1 MQSSAVKTP
10 ATSKREGGAARKSSG
25 KKLVQARLPFKI
37 IPTGTPTAAA
47 SSTLAKDTDET
58 AKDARKRKLSFEAD
72 KSEKAECAA
81 TDELR
86 GRSASKENLTVRT
99 KKLKTDEQDDVILL
113 DDDDILEDEDGKVKD
128 AERTEDENDASSNE
142 KVEKQVK
149 KTPVATKTP
158 KAIKQAKNKVS
169 NTVSSPRTPKP
180 SAATEKDANTPK
192 SAKAKNSNT
201 PGSAKNKSANSKAG
215 GSATKV
221 QIKLPLGSAKTNK
234 RRISMITADSK
245 DAKVVISS
253 DEHEDIPVKRQR
265 VGGSPN
271 EQKKVEDSDKVSST
285 IIDDSSITES
295 EGNSN
300 VLIMELGG
308 NVTDLPD
315 SELDSR
321 SSSETLKSINTT
333 SEHSSKIQT
342 STKSNKNDSSKLKP
356 VSASSKETAQKQYNP
371 VSPTKADDVKLISSE
386 SESLIT
392 ENKPIEI
399 IESQTDDN
407 ETNVKTS
414 SESQITEGNNSPQAE
429 KIKAGNDKNAKKTPQ
444 QKRKTP
450 TRANNANKDK
460 KSVDTPTTS
469 EKTSQQKTKT
479 PTRATNANKDKKSVD
494 TPTTSEK
501 TPQQKPKT
509 PTRATK
515 TNKDKKFVD
524 TPTTSEKGKVST
536 NKKSPIKEDKVEDN
550 EQVAEVSVI
559 VDSTSDS
566 ESATSNNDES
576 KSFVEE
582 STPRV
587 VATPKIARDEALAS
601 KKNLTPKQIQLM
613 EQRRKAREEK
623 ERRLQEE
630 KLQKQREKEAKEL
643 SKKREREEREEQRR
657 KEREEKDEQKRKER
671 EEREELKRKE
681 REEKERKRLA
691 EQEVKNEEKR
701 KRNEAKE
708 EELRKKEEE
717 RKRKEGADLK
727 AKKEA
732 EAFQKFFKAKRSANA
747 DSEAG
752 QQQAQQNDSKDPEIL
767 AFRPFEIKG
776 DMKLAPIRRKLLS
789 APSRK
794 QLDTFMADVPAE
806 STHLYLDELKSGK
819 IVPGIWRRISVDTK
833 VSEEDVQIIDDELDR
848 AGQAIVEE
856 THAPIEHFKA
866 KFYKFHENRRPPYYG
881 TWRKRTNVI
890 KPRRPFVQ
898 DAKFFDYEV
907 DSDLEWEEEEPGE
920 SLDGSDDE
928 KEKES
933 EDDDYEVD
941 NEWFVPHGHLSE
953 EELQNEDDVLDANT
967 REAQKAKL
975 QVLQQEFAQEM
986 KKKTEK
992 IKPRLIGCI
1001 WADENGNQ
1009 PALCPKIIW
1018 DTLNLRAMLFEA
1030 PPLLEDPEVAE
1041 KSELGSPTSNEKTV
1055 EKVKPIKITERMLND
1070 LVRLVHGNQHS
1081 KNFLIKE
1088 FIAYLEASEES
1099 IKNGEVRGP
1108 IKSIVR
1114 EKIDEFAEWTI
1125 IESNKVLQ
1133 KNKKKNKKRLCW
1145 VVSADVLK
1153 KMGLEDLG
1161 LHNTW
1166 KYTLQPKS
1174 SKDETTKAEVE
1185 VSTENE
1191 TKETTEI
1198 ACDTENPSETE
1209 SKTAD
1214 KKQTKKE
1221 KAKEK
1226 KLKTKSEITKFT
1238 KVLPPKASEPKS
1250 PKATATPATKED
1262 TNASSTG
1269 CNKSPTAAVTSPAS
1283 TKPTANVKKRVPL
1296 LMSVARG
1303 QNIPQ
1308 PAKNALISE
1317 FLKKSTAEKAAP
1329 ASETTNTAATSTAK
1343 EDSAVVELD

>member
-1 MQSSAVKTP
+1 MQSPAVTTP
-10 ATSKREGGAARKSSG
+10 ATSKREGGTARKSSG

-37 IPTGTPTAAA
+37 IPTGTPTATA
-47 SSTLAKDTDET
+47 SSISTKDIDEKAKDG
-58 AKDARKRKLSFEAD
+58 RKRKLSFED
-72 KSEKAECAA
+72 EESEKADSAA

-86 GRSASKENLTVRT
+86 GRSASKENLTVST

-113 DDDDILEDEDGKVKD
+113 DDDAILEDDDDKVKD
-128 AERTEDENDASSNE
+128 AERTEDEKNASSNE
-142 KVEKQVK
+142 KVGKQVK

-158 KAIKQAKNKVS
+158 KSTKQAKNKVS
-169 NTVSSPRTPKP
+169 NDVSSPHTPKP
-180 SAATEKDANTPK
+180 RAATEKDANTPK

-201 PGSAKNKSANSKAG
+201 PGSAKNKSTNTKTG

-234 RRISMITADSK
+234 RRKSMITADSK
-245 DAKVVISS
+245 NAEVIISS
-253 DEHEDIPVKRQR
+253 DENEDIRVKRQK
-265 VGGSPN
+265 VEGSPN
-271 EQKKVEDSDKVSST
+271 EPKKVDDSDKVSST
-285 IIDDSSITES
+285 MIDDCSITES
-295 EGNSN
+295 EENSN
-300 VLIMELGG
+300 VLVVEIGG
-308 NVTDLPD
+308 NETDLPD

-321 SSSETLKSINTT
+321 SSSETVKSKDTT
-333 SEHSSKIQT
+333 SEHSSKIQK
-342 STKSNKNDSSKLKP
+342 STTIINKTNDSPKLKP
-356 VSASSKETAQKQYNP
+356 ITAKSNETIKKQIKHS
-371 VSPTKADDVKLISSE
+371 SPTKLDDVELISTE
-386 SESLIT
+386 KDPIVIT
-392 ENKPIEI
+392 ESPTKG
-399 IESQTDDN
+399 N
-407 ETNVKTS
+407 ETIVKRS
-414 SESQITEGNNSPQAE
+414 SKPQITEGNKSPQA
-429 KIKAGNDKNAKKTPQ
+429 KPIKAGNNKKAKKTP
-444 QKRKTP
+444 
-450 TRANNANKDK
+450 
-460 KSVDTPTTS
+460 
-469 EKTSQQKTKT
+469 E
-479 PTRATNANKDKKSVD
+479 
-494 TPTTSEK
+494 
-501 TPQQKPKT
+501 QKPKT
-509 PTRATK
+509 PTRATRA
-515 TNKDKKFVD
+515 NKDKKSVE

-536 NKKSPIKEDKVEDN
+536 NKKSPFKVNEIEDN
-550 EQVAEVSVI
+550 ESVAEISVVI
-559 VDSTSDS
+559 NSTSDS

-576 KSFVEE
+576 RSFAEE

-587 VATPKIARDEALAS
+587 AATPKIANDEAHAT
-601 KKNLTPKQIQLM
+601 KKNLTPKQVQLI

-630 KLQKQREKEAKEL
+630 KLQKQRDKEAKEL

-671 EEREELKRKE
+671 EERDEQKRKE

-732 EAFQKFFKAKRSANA
+732 EAFQKFFKAKRAANA
-747 DSEAG
+747 DGEAG
-752 QQQAQQNDSKDPEIL
+752 QQQAQQNDDNEPEIL
-767 AFRPFEIKG
+767 AFRPFEVKG
-776 DMKLAPIRRKLLS
+776 DMKLAPIRRKQLT
-789 APSRK
+789 APCRE
-794 QLDTFMADVPAE
+794 QLETFMADVPPK
-806 STHLYLDELKSGK
+806 TTNLYLEELKSGK
-819 IVPGIWRRISVDTK
+819 IIPGIWRRISVDTK
-833 VSEEDVQIIDDELDR
+833 ISEDDVQIIDDELDR

-856 THAPIEHFKA
+856 THAPIEHFRA
-866 KFYKFHENRRPPYYG
+866 KFYKFHENRRPPFYG

-941 NEWFVPHGHLSE
+941 NEWFVPHGHLSD
-953 EELQNEDDVLDANT
+953 EELQNEDEVLDANT

-1001 WADENGNQ
+1001 WTDENGNQ

-1018 DTLNLRAMLFEA
+1018 DTLNMRAMLFEA

-1041 KSELGSPTSNEKTV
+1041 KSELGSPTNNEKTV

-1114 EKIDEFAEWTI
+1114 EKIDDFAEWTI
-1125 IESNKVLQ
+1125 TESTKAEQN
-1133 KNKKKNKKRLCW
+1133 NKKKNKKRLCW

-1166 KYTLQPKS
+1166 KYTLQPRS
-1174 SKDETTKAEVE
+1174 SKDETTKAEVKIA
-1185 VSTENE
+1185 TETE
-1191 TKETTEI
+1191 AKEITEI
-1198 ACDTENPSETE
+1198 AGDVENPNDAV
-1209 SKTAD
+1209 SKTSD

-1221 KAKEK
+1221 KAKSIQAKEK
-1226 KLKTKSEITKFT
+1226 KVKTKSEITKFT
-1238 KVLPPKASEPKS
+1238 KVQPPKASEPKS
-1250 PKATATPATKED
+1250 PKATLTPATKED
-1262 TNASSTG
+1262 ANASSVE
-1269 CNKSPTAAVTSPAS
+1269 CNESSPAAVTSPAI

-1308 PAKNALISE
+1308 PTKNALISE
-1317 FLKKSTAEKAAP
+1317 FLKKSSAEKATP
-1329 ASETTNTAATSTAK
+1329 ASETANAATTSTAK
-1343 EDSAVVELD
+1343 EASEVVELD

>member
-1 MQSSAVKTP
+1 MQNPAVKTP
-10 ATSKREGGAARKSSG
+10 ATSKREGAAARKSSG

-47 SSTLAKDTDET
+47 SSISAKDTDET
-58 AKDARKRKLSFEAD
+58 AKDGRKRKLSFEAD
-72 KSEKAECAA
+72 KSEKAEGAA

-113 DDDDILEDEDGKVKD
+113 DDDDILEDEDGNVKD
-128 AERTEDENDASSNE
+128 AERTEDENNASSNE

-149 KTPVATKTP
+149 KTPVATKTQ

-169 NTVSSPRTPKP
+169 NAVSSPRTPKP
-180 SAATEKDANTPK
+180 SVATEKDANTPK

-201 PGSAKNKSANSKAG
+201 PGSAKNKSANSKGG

-234 RRISMITADSK
+234 RRKSMITADSK
-245 DAKVVISS
+245 DGEVVISS
-253 DEHEDIPVKRQR
+253 DENEDIPVKRQK

-271 EQKKVEDSDKVSST
+271 EQKKVDDTDKVSST
-285 IIDDSSITES
+285 MIKDCSITES
-295 EGNSN
+295 EENSN
-300 VLIMELGG
+300 VLVLELGG
-308 NVTDLPD
+308 NATDLPD

-333 SEHSSKIQT
+333 SEHSSKILK
-342 STKSNKNDSSKLKP
+342 STAIVNKNNDSPKLKT
-356 VSASSKETAQKQYNP
+356 VSASSKETVKKQCKP
-371 VSPTKADDVKLISSE
+371 VSPTKADDVKPISSE
-386 SESLIT
+386 SESIST

-399 IESQTDDN
+399 TESQTDDN
-407 ETNVKTS
+407 ETHGKSS
-414 SESQITEGNNSPQAE
+414 SEPQITERNNSPQAE
-429 KIKAGNDKNAKKTPQ
+429 KMKVGNDKKAKKTPQ
-444 QKRKTP
+444 QKP
-450 TRANNANKDK
+450 
-460 KSVDTPTTS
+460 
-469 EKTSQQKTKT
+469 KT
-479 PTRATNANKDKKSVD
+479 PTRATKANKDKKSVD

-515 TNKDKKFVD
+515 ANKDKKSVD
-524 TPTTSEKGKVST
+524 TPTTSEKGNVST
-536 NKKSPIKEDKVEDN
+536 NKKSPIKEDKIENN
-550 EQVAEVSVI
+550 EKVAEVSLI
-559 VDSTSDS
+559 INSTSDS

-576 KSFVEE
+576 KSFAEE

-587 VATPKIARDEALAS
+587 AATPKIARDDALAS
-601 KKNLTPKQIQLM
+601 KKNLTPKQMQLM

-671 EEREELKRKE
+671 EERDELKRKE

-732 EAFQKFFKAKRSANA
+732 EAFQKFFKAKRAVNA
-747 DSEAG
+747 DGEAG

-833 VSEEDVQIIDDELDR
+833 VSEDEVQVIDDELDR

-856 THAPIEHFKA
+856 THAPIEHFRA

-1041 KSELGSPTSNEKTV
+1041 KSELGSPTNNEKTV

-1114 EKIDEFAEWTI
+1114 EKIDDFAEWTI
-1125 IESNKVLQ
+1125 IESTKVLQ

-1185 VSTENE
+1185 VPTENE

-1209 SKTAD
+1209 SKATD

-1238 KVLPPKASEPKS
+1238 KVLPPKTGDPKS
-1250 PKATATPATKED
+1250 PKAAVTPATKED
-1262 TNASSTG
+1262 ANASSVE
-1269 CNKSPTAAVTSPAS
+1269 CNESPTTVVTSPAS

-1317 FLKKSTAEKAAP
+1317 FLKKSTAEKAAS
-1329 ASETTNTAATSTAK
+1329 ASETTNAAATSTAK
-1343 EDSAVVELD
+1343 EDSKVVELD